1 MTEETIGERLSGSA
15 LSYYPHDVPRL
26 LPEAPLVPGAIRTQE
41 DVVASSLARLPGQRL
56 ASVRKSSCGAFA
68 SSEPPWMEGMGDP
81 ILHRRPAQA
90 APTAS
95 RFIKRDQ
102 SRGVK
107 LFSAPEPSGQGRG
120 PWLSSGGSPATALAT
135 NTAMATGSRVRASA
149 VLRKVAQM
157 ESKIL
162 SRAKACATQRD
173 TESDPKKGEDVAHG
187 GTNKPLSREVP
198 GTFQTRAR
206 EASTAESPAPGAE
219 GRRFLKTKGP
229 AVGDRAPDT
238 QRGTEG
244 MPRVSR
250 RGGPA
255 RKLNSRDSDEEEM
268 QVLLG
273 SLAEPSREAS
283 GQLGLPGSKVSQPGP
298 TATPSTHAPRMVSLS
313 TSGTSAES
321 ASCTAVPS
329 PLACSPR
336 RSAMGPDD
344 SDGDSSLTAVSEKSD
359 LERKGA
365 GASGE
370 KPSGSSLAAQAAA
383 PAQLGG
389 PGRPQPQSL
398 ASQSAAT
405 SGAGDEGVPTE
416 SEDTEG
422 LGGSGSSGRPCSE
435 SAATSGA
442 GDEGVPT
449 ESEDTEGLGGS
460 GSSGRPCSEVST
472 VYSGDF
478 ERSPGASEDAPD
490 GTLDTVSSRTGTVL
504 LPRPPS
510 SRRPQ
515 ARPAARA
522 MMKEMAV
529 QTLDAFAGLWTEAT
543 GPGSA
548 LGGSYVDPAPI
559 APHVLGADAI
569 EAAALDDLLR
579 QQLHLTRQFIQA
591 SHHLH
596 ASLLQS
602 LDRDTFHYHS
612 LEEAKEVSGGVA

>member
-1 MTEETIGERLSGSA
+1 
-15 LSYYPHDVPRL
+15 
-26 LPEAPLVPGAIRTQE
+26 
-41 DVVASSLARLPGQRL
+41 
-56 ASVRKSSCGAFA
+56 
-68 SSEPPWMEGMGDP
+68 MEGMGDP

-344 SDGDSSLTAVSEKSD
+344 SDGDSSLTDFRINILSLEDLAPAVSEKSD

-398 ASQSAAT
+398 ASQ
-405 SGAGDEGVPTE
+405 
-416 SEDTEG
+416 
-422 LGGSGSSGRPCSE
+422 

-569 EAAALDDLLR
+569 EALTAHSPAAAALDDLLR

-612 LEEAKEVSGGVA
+612 LEEAKEVARHRRHSAQTGEDVLQGPAEEP